1 TSASPLSPSP
11 LPHLPLQGASPTS
24 PLSRYLHAASSSP
37 LPSRLQGPS
46 HPALAPARRHSLLSQ
61 YPVSPHLFLSR
72 LKNKVRPPRP
82 YPGSSPFPPPSLPRV
97 SPPLPLFSFS
107 FSLHIAAMRALGGT
121 KHVGSCQSMWGHI
134 KACGVISP
142 YPAIPPP
149 PCPPTP
155 PSPSASPP
163 ASPYVSPSSPPR
175 QPPIRSWTRSQ
186 ASPVR
191 GGGSQRAGSWT
202 VPTAS
207 QSPRSGERRGSL
219 APAPPAPVNP
229 RTSSSPSPPLTP
241 LPVRSQLDAL
251 PSFPCPRGWF
261 TARGLTDGR
270 HRFTVN
276 PSLSSPPCR
285 PPPLTAGRP
294 PQLPLSPGVL
304 DALPSFPCPRGW
316 FTAAGLTDGPNRF
329 TVTALRGAPGVTG
342 TRLQAATADVG
353 MGGEWGGGV
362 EGGGGGG
369 GGGRGGAQVEAQAQA
384 TYEWVADAASPV
396 PTLTV
401 DPPQAREG
409 SVQISIAFDKPCLG
423 LQCNSTETS
432 PSEMHFSAPSFPFPL
447 ASNPVVPIPSKAASP
462 VPTLTVD
469 PPQAREG
476 SAQISIAFDKP
487 CPGLQCNSTEISP
500 SEMHFSAPSFPF
512 PLASNHVVP
521 IKSGQSGANA
531 NSGPA
536 TGKGGVGANQ
546 HRLQQAMPGPAA
558 REGSVQISIAF
569 DKPCPGLQ
577 CNSSACGAGITTGQS
592 QVQASPQGIVSI
604 DPSSFLACA
613 DSSGRAWM
621 AGFGSYAV
629 IRIDR
634 APLEATLACD
644 TPLAVVKFFTQLR
657 ATPRVSQSPVTC
669 RVLFSK
675 PVSSFP
681 SSSLAIANAT
691 ASNPQ
696 SVSDLEYQFQPVSSF
711 SSASLAVANATTSDP
726 QHVTDL
732 EYQFQ
737 VWPTGKGSVVVDI
750 RHENVTDVAGNICQ
764 PTQPF
769 FFFFFFDTTPPTVQ
783 LSGSETSAT
792 TDWVYPI
799 LVAFSPSLLPLYHA
813 ALSPHFS
820 LSRFRFATMSALQP
834 PDTTRPTVQ
843 LSASESSATTNWV
856 YPILVAFS
864 EPVLGFNS
872 SSLQLSNG
880 VITCWTG
887 VDRGLGRY
895 YEVTVAAVS
904 NGHVT
909 CTRRTR
915 RRGQHSGVDGDS
927 SGGVDSSL
935 TIKVSNPT
943 TSSCSPLFPILPPVP
958 PSFLA
963 LSAPFSPLFPSL
975 SPLPLSLDPCR
986 RPGRCGDH
994 SSVGGDGCRGLDRTL
1009 HSSRLPPLQSPSK
1022 SPTPPPPHAAPASPS
1037 SPVPF
1042 SPRFFPL
1049 SHPRFPPSCPVFSL
1063 SLSLSLSCTRRPR
1076 RCGHDSSVGGYGS
1089 GGVDSMPLARPWWGL
1104 IPPRT
1109 FWSIRRM
1116 ALHLQVFA
1124 LTQNLAARRMALHLQ
1139 VFALT
1144 QNLAVRVLPLFYRQ
1158 LTGGLRWTYFYL
1170 PTPFRGSFD
1179 GWKGVHTSPTDT
1191 PGQDNSTAP
1200 PSCAQH
1206 YLATKTDSSAASCS
1220 LNPSQPSVP
1229 TSNPLFFP
1237 SPSLPSLP
1245 PGTISPPGQTALP
1258 PPPPPSSPLTPHN
1271 TGSLPGQR
1279 VPLKPASL
1287 PSSLPSTLHSAFP
1300 SHTLLPSSLSS
1311 HPPTHYH
1318 RMLQETTAN
1327 TTINSTASGHRG
1339 FNATALIGGG
1349 AGGDAAAVAAAKGFD
1364 PTQLPRLS
1372 EEKYEY
1378 MQAWG
1383 DAYYSH
1389 FPNLFYS
1396 YHGFEQFCTVLF
1408 RFALFFSSFSL
1419 LQLLIHFSFL
1429 SPHPSPPPLP
1439 PSSPP
1444 TLPALSSSAR
1454 CSSGSPSSSLP
1465 SPSCTSSSSAPGTTA
1480 ATTAS
1485 PASSTRRTSNP
1496 SSSHS
1501 PWPASPGAARCSS
1514 EAAWRREERRPGWP
1528 WGSSC

>member
-1 TSASPLSPSP
+1 MGDVSWALPAAALPATS
-11 LPHLPLQGASPTS
+11 
-24 PLSRYLHAASSSP
+24 RNAASSNSSNPADNPIANVTLTITVTASAAVAQPCRLCGGFEQLPYQVLQATVRLTAVLVPVGLKQPQPGQPLQEQALSGAATAVGSATAGAGGGGGSVGAGGGAAFGALEARLSTSSAWPVAFVLP
-37 LPSRLQGPS
+37 LP
-46 HPALAPARRHSLLSQ
+46 PAASAAPVAPVAPVASAPTLVVLFVRRPRGVAKVGRARFSWHALEMTGVHSPARCDACT
-61 YPVSPHLFLSR
+61 FLC
-72 LKNKVRPPRP
+72 KVRPPSCTRSPLVLHLCCAPVLPLRSPARCDTCTFLCKVRP
-82 YPGSSPFPPPSLPRV
+82 PLT
-97 SPPLPLFSFS
+97 PLPLCKVRPPPPPCPAICM
-107 FSLHIAAMRALGGT
+107 LRLRPPCPPVC
-121 KHVGSCQSMWGHI
+121 KHVGS
-134 KACGVISP
+134 SP

-163 ASPYVSPSSPPR
+163 ASPSVSPSSPPR

-536 TGKGGVGANQ
+536 TG
-546 HRLQQAMPGPAA
+546 
-558 REGSVQISIAF
+558 
-569 DKPCPGLQ
+569 
-577 CNSSACGAGITTGQS
+577 ITTGQS

-604 DPSSFLACA
+604 DPSSFMACA

-634 APLEATLACD
+634 APLEATLTCD

-696 SVSDLEYQFQPVSSF
+696 SVS
-711 SSASLAVANATTSDP
+711 
-726 QHVTDL
+726 DL

-880 VITCWTG
+880 VITW
-887 VDRGLGRY
+887 
-895 YEVTVAAVS
+895 
-904 NGHVT
+904 
-909 CTRRTR
+909 
-915 RRGQHSGVDGDS
+915 
-927 SGGVDSSL
+927 
-935 TIKVSNPT
+935 
-943 TSSCSPLFPILPPVP
+943 
-958 PSFLA
+958 
-963 LSAPFSPLFPSL
+963 
-975 SPLPLSLDPCR
+975 
-986 RPGRCGDH
+986 
-994 SSVGGDGCRGLDRTL
+994 
-1009 HSSRLPPLQSPSK
+1009 
-1022 SPTPPPPHAAPASPS
+1022 
-1037 SPVPF
+1037 
-1042 SPRFFPL
+1042 
-1049 SHPRFPPSCPVFSL
+1049 
-1063 SLSLSLSCTRRPR
+1063 
-1076 RCGHDSSVGGYGS
+1076 
-1089 GGVDSMPLARPWWGL
+1089 
-1104 IPPRT
+1104 
-1109 FWSIRRM
+1109 
-1116 ALHLQVFA
+1116 
-1124 LTQNLAARRMALHLQ
+1124 
-1139 VFALT
+1139 
-1144 QNLAVRVLPLFYRQ
+1144 
-1158 LTGGLRWTYFYL
+1158 
-1170 PTPFRGSFD
+1170 
-1179 GWKGVHTSPTDT
+1179 
-1191 PGQDNSTAP
+1191 
-1200 PSCAQH
+1200 
-1206 YLATKTDSSAASCS
+1206 
-1220 LNPSQPSVP
+1220 
-1229 TSNPLFFP
+1229 
-1237 SPSLPSLP
+1237 
-1245 PGTISPPGQTALP
+1245 
-1258 PPPPPSSPLTPHN
+1258 
-1271 TGSLPGQR
+1271 
-1279 VPLKPASL
+1279 
-1287 PSSLPSTLHSAFP
+1287 
-1300 SHTLLPSSLSS
+1300 
-1311 HPPTHYH
+1311 
-1318 RMLQETTAN
+1318 
-1327 TTINSTASGHRG
+1327 
-1339 FNATALIGGG
+1339 
-1349 AGGDAAAVAAAKGFD
+1349 
-1364 PTQLPRLS
+1364 
-1372 EEKYEY
+1372 
-1378 MQAWG
+1378 
-1383 DAYYSH
+1383 
-1389 FPNLFYS
+1389 
-1396 YHGFEQFCTVLF
+1396 
-1408 RFALFFSSFSL
+1408 
-1419 LQLLIHFSFL
+1419 
-1429 SPHPSPPPLP
+1429 
-1439 PSSPP
+1439 
-1444 TLPALSSSAR
+1444 
-1454 CSSGSPSSSLP
+1454 
-1465 SPSCTSSSSAPGTTA
+1465 
-1480 ATTAS
+1480 
-1485 PASSTRRTSNP
+1485 
-1496 SSSHS
+1496 
-1501 PWPASPGAARCSS
+1501 
-1514 EAAWRREERRPGWP
+1514 
-1528 WGSSC
+1528 

>member
-1 TSASPLSPSP
+1 MLTAGPCRPVGRCGGTRPFTCYMGDVSWALPAAALPATSRNAASSNSSNPADNPIANVTLTITVTASAAVAQPCRLCGGFEQLPYQVLQATVRLTAVLVPVGLKQPQPGQPLQEQALSGAATAVGSATAGAGGGGGGGGSVGAGGGAAFGALEARLSTSSAWPVAFVLPLPPAASAAPVAPVAPVASAPALVVLFVRRPRGVAKVGRARFSWHALEMTGVHSPARCDACTFLCKVRPPSCTRYLCKGTSASPLSPSP

-121 KHVGSCQSMWGHI
+121 KHVGS
-134 KACGVISP
+134 P

-163 ASPYVSPSSPPR
+163 ASPSVSPSSPPR

-536 TGKGGVGANQ
+536 TGKGGVGA
-546 HRLQQAMPGPAA
+546 
-558 REGSVQISIAF
+558 
-569 DKPCPGLQ
+569 
-577 CNSSACGAGITTGQS
+577 GITTGQS

-634 APLEATLACD
+634 APLEATLTCD

-737 VWPTGKGSVVVDI
+737 VGGFLFVSIPFFLEFKWNLLMGFTVWPTGKGSVVVDI

-880 VITCWTG
+880 VITW
-887 VDRGLGRY
+887 
-895 YEVTVAAVS
+895 
-904 NGHVT
+904 
-909 CTRRTR
+909 
-915 RRGQHSGVDGDS
+915 
-927 SGGVDSSL
+927 
-935 TIKVSNPT
+935 
-943 TSSCSPLFPILPPVP
+943 
-958 PSFLA
+958 
-963 LSAPFSPLFPSL
+963 
-975 SPLPLSLDPCR
+975 
-986 RPGRCGDH
+986 
-994 SSVGGDGCRGLDRTL
+994 
-1009 HSSRLPPLQSPSK
+1009 
-1022 SPTPPPPHAAPASPS
+1022 
-1037 SPVPF
+1037 
-1042 SPRFFPL
+1042 
-1049 SHPRFPPSCPVFSL
+1049 
-1063 SLSLSLSCTRRPR
+1063 
-1076 RCGHDSSVGGYGS
+1076 
-1089 GGVDSMPLARPWWGL
+1089 
-1104 IPPRT
+1104 
-1109 FWSIRRM
+1109 
-1116 ALHLQVFA
+1116 
-1124 LTQNLAARRMALHLQ
+1124 
-1139 VFALT
+1139 
-1144 QNLAVRVLPLFYRQ
+1144 
-1158 LTGGLRWTYFYL
+1158 
-1170 PTPFRGSFD
+1170 
-1179 GWKGVHTSPTDT
+1179 
-1191 PGQDNSTAP
+1191 
-1200 PSCAQH
+1200 
-1206 YLATKTDSSAASCS
+1206 
-1220 LNPSQPSVP
+1220 
-1229 TSNPLFFP
+1229 
-1237 SPSLPSLP
+1237 
-1245 PGTISPPGQTALP
+1245 
-1258 PPPPPSSPLTPHN
+1258 
-1271 TGSLPGQR
+1271 
-1279 VPLKPASL
+1279 
-1287 PSSLPSTLHSAFP
+1287 
-1300 SHTLLPSSLSS
+1300 
-1311 HPPTHYH
+1311 
-1318 RMLQETTAN
+1318 
-1327 TTINSTASGHRG
+1327 
-1339 FNATALIGGG
+1339 
-1349 AGGDAAAVAAAKGFD
+1349 
-1364 PTQLPRLS
+1364 
-1372 EEKYEY
+1372 
-1378 MQAWG
+1378 
-1383 DAYYSH
+1383 
-1389 FPNLFYS
+1389 
-1396 YHGFEQFCTVLF
+1396 
-1408 RFALFFSSFSL
+1408 
-1419 LQLLIHFSFL
+1419 
-1429 SPHPSPPPLP
+1429 
-1439 PSSPP
+1439 
-1444 TLPALSSSAR
+1444 
-1454 CSSGSPSSSLP
+1454 
-1465 SPSCTSSSSAPGTTA
+1465 
-1480 ATTAS
+1480 
-1485 PASSTRRTSNP
+1485 
-1496 SSSHS
+1496 
-1501 PWPASPGAARCSS
+1501 
-1514 EAAWRREERRPGWP
+1514 
-1528 WGSSC
+1528 

>member
-1 TSASPLSPSP
+1 MLTAGPCRPVGRCGGTCPFTCYMGDVSWALPAAALPATS
-11 LPHLPLQGASPTS
+11 
-24 PLSRYLHAASSSP
+24 RNAASSNSSNPADNPIANVTLTITVTASAAVAQPCRLCGGFEQLPYQVLQATVRLTAVLVPVGLKQPQPGQPLQEQALSGAATAVGSATAGAGGGGGSVGAGGGAAFGALEARLSTSSAWPVAFVLP
-37 LPSRLQGPS
+37 LP
-46 HPALAPARRHSLLSQ
+46 PAASAAPVAPVAPVASAPTLVVLFVRRPRGVAKVGRARFSWHALEMTGVHSPARCDACTFLCKVPLQ
-61 YPVSPHLFLSR
+61 APSPRPPSR
-72 LKNKVRPPRP
+72 TCLCKVRP
-82 YPGSSPFPPPSLPRV
+82 
-97 SPPLPLFSFS
+97 
-107 FSLHIAAMRALGGT
+107 
-121 KHVGSCQSMWGHI
+121 
-134 KACGVISP
+134 
-142 YPAIPPP
+142 PPP
-149 PCPPTP
+149 PCPAICMLRLRP
-155 PSPSASPP
+155 PCPP
-163 ASPYVSPSSPPR
+163 VCKLPLPCH
-175 QPPIRSWTRSQ
+175 
-186 ASPVR
+186 
-191 GGGSQRAGSWT
+191 
-202 VPTAS
+202 
-207 QSPRSGERRGSL
+207 
-219 APAPPAPVNP
+219 
-229 RTSSSPSPPLTP
+229 SSPSLSSHTSLPLRLP
-241 LPVRSQLDAL
+241 ARLPVCLPILPTPSTPHPQLDSL
-251 PSFPCPRGWF
+251 PSFPCSRGWF
-261 TARGLTDGR
+261 TARGLMDGP
-270 HRFTVN
+270 HRFTVTALRGA
-276 PSLSSPPCR
+276 PGVIGTRPACTCEPTHKLIPFSSPYSSPR
-285 PPPLTAGRP
+285 PLTAGRP
-294 PQLPLSPGVL
+294 PQLPLSEGVL

-536 TGKGGVGANQ
+536 TG
-546 HRLQQAMPGPAA
+546 
-558 REGSVQISIAF
+558 
-569 DKPCPGLQ
+569 
-577 CNSSACGAGITTGQS
+577 AGITTGQS

-604 DPSSFLACA
+604 DPSSFMACA

-634 APLEATLACD
+634 APLEATLTCD

-696 SVSDLEYQFQPVSSF
+696 SVSDLEYQFQVSFSCSGLGCTMFRWVAVSRSMPGYGSMSRPVAGDLLSALLFSKPVSSF

-737 VWPTGKGSVVVDI
+737 VGGFLFVSIPFFLEFKWNLLMGFTVWPTGKGSVVVDI

-880 VITCWTG
+880 VITW
-887 VDRGLGRY
+887 
-895 YEVTVAAVS
+895 
-904 NGHVT
+904 
-909 CTRRTR
+909 
-915 RRGQHSGVDGDS
+915 
-927 SGGVDSSL
+927 
-935 TIKVSNPT
+935 
-943 TSSCSPLFPILPPVP
+943 
-958 PSFLA
+958 
-963 LSAPFSPLFPSL
+963 
-975 SPLPLSLDPCR
+975 
-986 RPGRCGDH
+986 
-994 SSVGGDGCRGLDRTL
+994 
-1009 HSSRLPPLQSPSK
+1009 
-1022 SPTPPPPHAAPASPS
+1022 
-1037 SPVPF
+1037 
-1042 SPRFFPL
+1042 
-1049 SHPRFPPSCPVFSL
+1049 
-1063 SLSLSLSCTRRPR
+1063 
-1076 RCGHDSSVGGYGS
+1076 
-1089 GGVDSMPLARPWWGL
+1089 
-1104 IPPRT
+1104 
-1109 FWSIRRM
+1109 
-1116 ALHLQVFA
+1116 
-1124 LTQNLAARRMALHLQ
+1124 
-1139 VFALT
+1139 
-1144 QNLAVRVLPLFYRQ
+1144 
-1158 LTGGLRWTYFYL
+1158 
-1170 PTPFRGSFD
+1170 
-1179 GWKGVHTSPTDT
+1179 
-1191 PGQDNSTAP
+1191 
-1200 PSCAQH
+1200 
-1206 YLATKTDSSAASCS
+1206 
-1220 LNPSQPSVP
+1220 
-1229 TSNPLFFP
+1229 
-1237 SPSLPSLP
+1237 
-1245 PGTISPPGQTALP
+1245 
-1258 PPPPPSSPLTPHN
+1258 
-1271 TGSLPGQR
+1271 
-1279 VPLKPASL
+1279 
-1287 PSSLPSTLHSAFP
+1287 
-1300 SHTLLPSSLSS
+1300 
-1311 HPPTHYH
+1311 
-1318 RMLQETTAN
+1318 
-1327 TTINSTASGHRG
+1327 
-1339 FNATALIGGG
+1339 
-1349 AGGDAAAVAAAKGFD
+1349 
-1364 PTQLPRLS
+1364 
-1372 EEKYEY
+1372 
-1378 MQAWG
+1378 
-1383 DAYYSH
+1383 
-1389 FPNLFYS
+1389 
-1396 YHGFEQFCTVLF
+1396 
-1408 RFALFFSSFSL
+1408 
-1419 LQLLIHFSFL
+1419 
-1429 SPHPSPPPLP
+1429 
-1439 PSSPP
+1439 
-1444 TLPALSSSAR
+1444 
-1454 CSSGSPSSSLP
+1454 
-1465 SPSCTSSSSAPGTTA
+1465 
-1480 ATTAS
+1480 
-1485 PASSTRRTSNP
+1485 
-1496 SSSHS
+1496 
-1501 PWPASPGAARCSS
+1501 
-1514 EAAWRREERRPGWP
+1514 
-1528 WGSSC
+1528 